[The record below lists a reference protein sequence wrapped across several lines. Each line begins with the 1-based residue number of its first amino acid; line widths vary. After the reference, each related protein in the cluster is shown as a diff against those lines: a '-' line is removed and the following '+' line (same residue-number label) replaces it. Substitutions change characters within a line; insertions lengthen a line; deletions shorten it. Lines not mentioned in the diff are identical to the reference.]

1 MTKPKKPSGVPG
13 HLTDSSKE
21 LWQGVIGRC
30 QSPGRQALLC
40 VALEALDRAD
50 EAGAMCDK
58 DGLTT
63 TTKTTGAIHL
73 HPCLKVER
81 ENRAL
86 FAKLWH
92 QLGLQWDAD
101 LDSFSRQ

>member
-1 MTKPKKPSGVPG
+1 
-13 HLTDSSKE
+13 
-21 LWQGVIGRC
+21 
-30 QSPGRQALLC
+30 
-40 VALEALDRAD
+40 
-50 EAGAMCDK
+50 MCDK